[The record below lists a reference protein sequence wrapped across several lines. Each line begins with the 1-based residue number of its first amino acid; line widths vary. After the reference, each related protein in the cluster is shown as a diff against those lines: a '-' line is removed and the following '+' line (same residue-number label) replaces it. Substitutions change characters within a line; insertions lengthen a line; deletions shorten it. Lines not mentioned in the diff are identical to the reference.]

1 MAYLTLNK
9 EKLKYNYQKLD
20 RFFIEHDIDWSVVA
34 KVLCGNK
41 KYLEQ
46 VIDLG
51 VKQICDSRLS
61 NLEMIK
67 SIDPAIE
74 TIYIKPPAKA
84 NIARIVEF
92 ADISFNTEFET
103 IKLLSQAAGEQGKL
117 HKIMVMIELGEL
129 REGVM
134 RDQFVD

>member
-1 MAYLTLNK
+1 EELDLF
-9 EKLKYNYQKLD
+9 LKKRNISWY
-20 RFFIEHDIDWSVVA
+20 VVA
-34 KVLCGNK
+34 KMRCGNG
-41 KYLEQ
+41 KYGQESSNRG
-46 VIDLG
+46 IR
-51 VKQICDSRLS
+51 QICDCRLS
-61 NLEMIK
+61 NVEMRK
-67 SIDPAIE
+67 SIEPTIE

-84 NIARIVEF
+84 NIDRIVEF